1 MQTIVIVPV
10 ITDLGDHILSERPD
24 ITDGFVVL
32 TGDPQVWGQYMPVA
46 GLHGD
51 LEFRGHFDFHDDA
64 LLFARSIS
72 FISGK
77 PVDDRCAGHE
87 GANL

>member
-10 ITDLGDHILSERPD
+10 ITFLGDHILNARPD
-24 ITDGFVVL
+24 LTDGFVVL
-32 TGDPQVWGQYMPVA
+32 TGDPQVDGPYMPVA
-46 GLHGD
+46 RLYGD
-51 LEFRGHFDFHDDA
+51 LEYRGRFNLYADA
-64 LLFARSIS
+64 LLFARTLSTLNNL
-72 FISGK
+72 